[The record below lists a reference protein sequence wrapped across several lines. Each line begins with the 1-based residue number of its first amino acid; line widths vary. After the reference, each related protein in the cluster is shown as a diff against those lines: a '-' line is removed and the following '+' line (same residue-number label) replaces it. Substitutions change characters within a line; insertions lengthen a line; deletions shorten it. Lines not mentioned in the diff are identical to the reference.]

1 MKNDIIF
8 LFLNK
13 GQVIEKISLEKL
25 IYKNYLKT
33 SLFSILFIELVLVI
47 IYFTVNHNLINKSI
61 DFLLNDLQ
69 KNAYQLVEE
78 KTKSIDKKIEEIEL
92 LAKILQK
99 EHQHFFEYSH
109 HYHKIEKPIF
119 QYAQNGMY
127 YKINNNGGSSV
138 VVSKDTIIS
147 KSLKEELID
156 SEFFDSSFKTLVQ
169 HDENIIAVYFNSHK
183 NYNRYYPFLENS
195 YEVYPSDIVMQNYNF
210 YYEADENHNPSK
222 SVVMTD
228 IYLDPAQKGWM
239 LSVIVPIYNQNKL
252 EGVTGIDITLK
263 KFIDNFLNMNLP
275 YNGKTFVINDDGKI
289 IAMTKEIEQIL
300 DIKELH
306 NYIYKENEKIEKT
319 INKSDEYN
327 ILEYKDKKI
336 VDNFKNIVEDKNYLN
351 KIKINN
357 NNYLLIANKMEKTSW
372 YIISLIEEED
382 ILKDL
387 KNLENG
393 YKMFGYI
400 IIFIIFL
407 FYTIFFFFLQIKAKN
422 FVKQINNPL
431 LKIIE
436 FTKNVGKTKEIK
448 ALEPSNIFEINQLND
463 NFNDLIFELDKRTNH
478 LVIEETK
485 RIYQEKLA
493 NTDHLTGAYNR
504 RYLNDFS
511 NDYLKIIKREKKD
524 LSLLIVDLDDFKNI
538 NDTFGHDIGDKVLIQ
553 LVKIIKKTIREN
565 DLVVRFGG
573 DEFIVLLPNTN
584 VLNTRIVAN
593 KIIEE
598 INEYNKKAE
607 YDFSVSIGI
616 SYYQVG
622 DNSIEDLI
630 SKADKS
636 LYEAKRIGKNCVV

>member
-1 MKNDIIF
+1 M
-8 LFLNK
+8 
-13 GQVIEKISLEKL
+13 
-25 IYKNYLKT
+25 
-33 SLFSILFIELVLVI
+33 VI

>member
-1 MKNDIIF
+1 M
-8 LFLNK
+8 
-13 GQVIEKISLEKL
+13 
-25 IYKNYLKT
+25 
-33 SLFSILFIELVLVI
+33 VI

-485 RIYQEKLA
+485 RIYQEKLV